1 MDRGVEGIGSIEIR
15 RHIDRNEPRRLHEYR
30 CSYETPGRVD
40 YARRTDHLAC
50 GVFTKVSCER
60 APRSVP
66 LDSVAEKTG
75 GPDHLIDLAKS
86 GFPRSLRMPCNRR
99 LIFNRIVV
107 HSMKDTLEPFMSID
121 ESQIQSLAFEI
132 ALLGEKRLNI
142 NATVEKY
149 SITINSKTCPI
160 VS

>member
-1 MDRGVEGIGSIEIR
+1 
-15 RHIDRNEPRRLHEYR
+15 
-30 CSYETPGRVD
+30 
-40 YARRTDHLAC
+40 
-50 GVFTKVSCER
+50 
-60 APRSVP
+60 
-66 LDSVAEKTG
+66 
-75 GPDHLIDLAKS
+75 
-86 GFPRSLRMPCNRR
+86 MPCNRR